1 MSSLSLRPGIV
12 HGDYPERKEGRIDQ
26 IAASLV
32 RLTDKVSGRKY
43 AGSRY
48 YNYVVDLVHHYAQP
62 LEKMD
67 EIELNKLAKKLRK
80 HFLKFGL
87 TDNLI
92 ARSFALVSEVSYRT
106 IGKRHFDVQLYG
118 GWLMIKGM
126 LAEMDT
132 GEGKTLTATLPACT
146 AALAGTPV
154 HIISANDYLV
164 SRDAEIM
171 APIYH
176 ALGLSVG
183 TITEDMDLEMRRKNY
198 ACDITYCSNK
208 QIVFDYLRDR
218 LTMGQVRDRRQLEL
232 ERLYK
237 DEARIDQLLLRGL
250 CFAIVDEADSVL
262 IDEAR
267 TPLVISKGSSND
279 AQELAYQEALD
290 LAKQLQEGDDFY
302 ILGREHRVVLREEG
316 CIRLEQL
323 SHSLSAIWLGEK
335 RREFLITQ
343 ALSAIYLYH
352 SNKQYIVKNDKVHIV
367 DEYTGRAMED
377 RAWEQGLHQMI
388 EAKEGCEITG
398 NREVLAKIS
407 YQKFFRRY
415 LQLAGMTGTGSE
427 VAAELRSV
435 YGLRVVHVP
444 QNKKP
449 QRVGY
454 KDQVFWKRDDKWQA
468 VVERIKAVHK
478 KGQPVLV
485 GTRSVADSEYVS
497 ELLRQE
503 KLPYCVL
510 NARNDHQEAEII
522 AQAGQRT
529 RITVATN
536 MAGRGTDISLGPGVE
551 ELGGLHVIATERH
564 DSHRIDRQLF
574 GRCGRQGDP
583 GSYEVIL
590 SLEDELVMLYLPQL
604 IYEYIQKH
612 PKNNSSA
619 GEFGR
624 LMIVLAQRLAEQRHR
639 QTRHQLMKLDLQ
651 MGDKLA
657 FTGFIE

>member
-1 MSSLSLRPGIV
+1 
-12 HGDYPERKEGRIDQ
+12 
-26 IAASLV
+26 
-32 RLTDKVSGRKY
+32 
-43 AGSRY
+43 
-48 YNYVVDLVHHYAQP
+48 
-62 LEKMD
+62 
-67 EIELNKLAKKLRK
+67 
-80 HFLKFGL
+80 
-87 TDNLI
+87 
-92 ARSFALVSEVSYRT
+92 
-106 IGKRHFDVQLYG
+106 
-118 GWLMIKGM
+118 
-126 LAEMDT
+126 
-132 GEGKTLTATLPACT
+132 
-146 AALAGTPV
+146 
-154 HIISANDYLV
+154 
-164 SRDAEIM
+164 M

-176 ALGLSVG
+176 ALELSVG